1 MTHASADEKKIAA
14 SPKVRRAIKVYI
26 DDLRLT
32 SAPRTIESYL
42 AHVETLLAWMSGK
55 GISLLDVRTDD
66 LDRFLKDRLAAKKKD
81 GKPYSSG
88 FHAIT
93 VAVLKS
99 LFRFL
104 YRHHFL
110 LHDPSGPIE
119 FRVRELRLP
128 RVILTKDEAKR
139 LLDSAK
145 DGNALG
151 LRDRAILET
160 FYGSALRA
168 TELSQLGLADVDT
181 EERVARVLM
190 GKGRK
195 DRHVPLTRMAA
206 ESIEV
211 YLAVARPRL
220 LAVRRVPNLF
230 LSDWG
235 KPMNRGTLSEIVQ
248 RYARKAGIK
257 KRVTCHTLRHS
268 CATHLLQGRADIR
281 HIQRLLGHES
291 LNTTQRY
298 THVEIHDLQKVVA
311 RAHPRG

>member
-1 MTHASADEKKIAA
+1 MTDASAVQKKISV
-14 SPKVRRAIKVYI
+14 SPKARRAVTLYI
-26 DDLRLT
+26 DDLRLN
-32 SAPRTIESYL
+32 SAPRTVESYL
-42 AHVETLLAWMSGK
+42 AHVEILLVWMSEK
-55 GISLLDVRTDD
+55 GISLLDVRTED
-66 LDRFLKDRLAAKKKD
+66 LERFLKDRMAAKKKD

-88 FHAIT
+88 FHVIT
-93 VAVLKS
+93 VAVIKS

-110 LHDPSGPIE
+110 MHDPSGPVE
-119 FRVRELRLP
+119 FRLREIRLP
-128 RVILTKDEAKR
+128 RVILTKEEAKR
-139 LLDSAK
+139 LVDSAK
-145 DGNALG
+145 DGNAVG

-181 EERVARVLM
+181 EERIARVIL

-195 DRHVPLTRMAA
+195 DRNVPLTRAA
-206 ESIEV
+206 AHAIEV

-220 LAVRRVPNLF
+220 LAARRVPNIF

-235 KPMNRGTLSEIVQ
+235 KPINRSTLSEIVQ

-281 HIQRLLGHES
+281 HIQKLLGHES